1 VIGLTCAQSA
11 RDVLAAAGIRDSYNT
26 ARFLLRIDTLT
37 PATAPALTGTYPGS
51 QDKNM
56 EPGQGTSGEGSPMDR
71 TRSQIRPYR
80 PGDLDALYRICLLTG
95 DDGQDATP
103 VYHDPRLLG
112 HFFVAPYGLFE
123 PSLAFVAE
131 DTEGVGG
138 YIVGALDTQAFEERL
153 ESKWWPH
160 LRTRYPD
167 PPPSLPPQ
175 QWTPDQHVAH
185 MIHHPWRIPD
195 ELAARYPSHLH
206 IDLLLRLQ
214 ARGHG
219 SQLIKTL
226 IAALRHQG
234 SRGVHLH
241 VPHGNQ
247 HAAGFYRHIG
257 FTELSATAAEL
268 PAPHLHLFAMDLRN
282 TS

>member
-1 VIGLTCAQSA
+1 MERPRA
-11 RDVLAAAGIRDSYNT
+11 R
-26 ARFLLRIDTLT
+26 
-37 PATAPALTGTYPGS
+37 
-51 QDKNM
+51 
-56 EPGQGTSGEGSPMDR
+56 
-71 TRSQIRPYR
+71 IRPYR

-95 DDGQDATP
+95 DEGRDASTAYQDP
-103 VYHDPRLLG
+103 QLLG
-112 HFFVAPYGLFE
+112 HFFAAPYGLFE

-153 ESKWWPH
+153 ESQWWPR

-167 PPPSLPPQ
+167 PPPSTPAEQ
-175 QWTPDQHVAH
+175 FTPDQRVAH

-206 IDLLLRLQ
+206 INLLPRLQ

-219 SQLIKTL
+219 SQLTKTL
-226 IAALRHQG
+226 ITELRHRG

-241 VPHGNQ
+241 VSDGNQ
-247 HAAGFYRHIG
+247 RAAGFYRHLG
-257 FTELSATAAEL
+257 FTELAATAGEV
-268 PAPHLHLFAMDLRN
+268 PYLHLFAMDLHAAAVVGDAE
-282 TS
+282 TTGA

>member
-1 VIGLTCAQSA
+1 
-11 RDVLAAAGIRDSYNT
+11 
-26 ARFLLRIDTLT
+26 
-37 PATAPALTGTYPGS
+37 
-51 QDKNM
+51 
-56 EPGQGTSGEGSPMDR
+56 MDR
-71 TRSQIRPYR
+71 TRARIRRYH

-95 DDGQDATP
+95 DEGQDASTAF
-103 VYHDPRLLG
+103 HDPRLLG
-112 HFFVAPYGLFE
+112 HFFAAPYGLFE

-131 DTEGVGG
+131 DAHGVGG
-138 YIVGALDTQAFEERL
+138 YVLGALDTQAFAERL
-153 ESKWWPH
+153 ESTWWPY
-160 LRTRYPD
+160 LRARYPD
-167 PPPSLPPQ
+167 PLLSRPAG
-175 QWTPDQHVAH
+175 QWTPDQRVAH

-195 ELAARYPSHLH
+195 GLAARYPSHLH
-206 IDLLLRLQ
+206 INLLPRLQ

-247 HAAGFYRHIG
+247 HAARFYRHIG

-268 PAPHLHLFAMDLRN
+268 PAPHLYLFAMDLRN